1 MELDNFEGLINKI
14 NGVIS
19 TKIIQ
24 QDNEIQ
30 ELHIMA
36 STLRAP
42 KQIVRDIESI
52 LLTSFDY
59 RIDRKVISIA
69 QIETDE
75 CDPIKRIKFGGIS
88 LDVQANML
96 ECKVKLL
103 YEEQEFYVTQIGIK
117 TAANRKKIVAK
128 ATIDAVE
135 KIIGQAYIFDVQD
148 VLSTTNREV
157 TFVSVLVN
165 MVINELEETM
175 VGSAIVTNDINEAI
189 AKATLA
195 AINRR
200 ILKNTFQQ
208 QLKLL
213 KSH

>member
-1 MELDNFEGLINKI
+1 MDFNIFEEMVNKI
-14 NGVIS
+14 NGVVS
-19 TKIIQ
+19 TKIIH
-24 QDNEIQ
+24 QDNNIQ
-30 ELHIMA
+30 EMHILA
-36 STLRAP
+36 NSLRAP

-69 QIETDE
+69 QIETDD

-88 LDVQANML
+88 LDVQGNMV
-96 ECKVKLL
+96 ECKVRLL
-103 YEEQEFYVTQIGIK
+103 YEEEEFFVTQVGIK

-135 KIIGQAYIFDVQD
+135 KILGQAFIFDVQD
-148 VLSTTNREV
+148 VLSTTNRDI
-157 TFVSVLVN
+157 TFISVLVN
-165 MVINELEETM
+165 MVINETEETM
-175 VGSAIVTNDINEAI
+175 VGSAIVRNDINEAI

-200 ILKNTFQQ
+200 VQKNTF
-208 QLKLL
+208 
-213 KSH
+213 

>member
-1 MELDNFEGLINKI
+1 MDFNVFEEMINKI
-14 NGVIS
+14 NGVVS
-19 TKIIQ
+19 TKIIHH
-24 QDNEIQ
+24 DNDIQ
-30 ELHIMA
+30 EMHILA
-36 STLRAP
+36 NSLRAP

-69 QIETDE
+69 QIETDD

-88 LDVQANML
+88 LDIQGNMV

-103 YEEQEFYVTQIGIK
+103 YEEEEFFVTQVGIK

-135 KIIGQAYIFDVQD
+135 KILGQAFIFDVQD
-148 VLSTTNREV
+148 VLSTTNRDI
-157 TFVSVLVN
+157 TFISVLVN
-165 MVINELEETM
+165 MVINETEETM
-175 VGSAIVTNDINEAI
+175 VGSAIVRNDINEAI

-200 ILKNTFQQ
+200 VQKNTF
-208 QLKLL
+208 
-213 KSH
+213 

>member
-1 MELDNFEGLINKI
+1 MDFNVFEEMINKI
-14 NGVIS
+14 NGVVS
-19 TKIIQ
+19 TKIIH
-24 QDNEIQ
+24 QDNDIQ
-30 ELHIMA
+30 EMHILA
-36 STLRAP
+36 NSLRAP

-69 QIETDE
+69 QIETDD

-88 LDVQANML
+88 LDIQGNMV
-96 ECKVKLL
+96 ECKVKLM
-103 YEEQEFYVTQIGIK
+103 YEEEEFFVTQVGIK

-135 KIIGQAYIFDVQD
+135 KILGQTFIFDVQD
-148 VLSTTNREV
+148 VLSTTNRDI
-157 TFVSVLVN
+157 TFISVLVN
-165 MVINELEETM
+165 MVINETEETM
-175 VGSAIVTNDINEAI
+175 VGSAIVRNDINEAI

-200 ILKNTFQQ
+200 VQKNTF
-208 QLKLL
+208 
-213 KSH
+213 

>member
-1 MELDNFEGLINKI
+1 MDFNLFEEMINKI

-19 TKIIQ
+19 TKIIY
-24 QDNEIQ
+24 QDNDIQ
-30 ELHIMA
+30 EMHILA
-36 STLRAP
+36 NTLRAP

-69 QIETDE
+69 QIETDD

-88 LDVQANML
+88 LDVQGNMV

-103 YEEQEFYVTQIGIK
+103 YEEEEFFVTQVGIK

-135 KIIGQAYIFDVQD
+135 KILGQTFIFDVQD
-148 VLSTTNREV
+148 VISTTNRDI
-157 TFVSVLVN
+157 TFISVLVN
-165 MVINELEETM
+165 MVINESEETM
-175 VGSAIVTNDINEAI
+175 VGSAIVKNDINETI

-200 ILKNTFQQ
+200 VQKNTF
-208 QLKLL
+208 
-213 KSH
+213 

>member
-1 MELDNFEGLINKI
+1 MEFDNFGELINKI

-19 TKIIQ
+19 TKIIH

-30 ELHIMA
+30 EIHIMA
-36 STLRAP
+36 NTLRAP

-75 CDPIKRIKFGGIS
+75 CDPIKRIKFGGIT

-117 TAANRKKIVAK
+117 TSANRKKIVAK

-135 KIIGQAYIFDVQD
+135 KIIGQSYIFDVQD

-165 MVINELEETM
+165 MVINESEETM

-200 ILKNTFQQ
+200 IQKNTFQQ

>member
-1 MELDNFEGLINKI
+1 MDFNVFEEMINKI

-19 TKIIQ
+19 TKIIH
-24 QDNEIQ
+24 QDNDIQ
-30 ELHIMA
+30 EMHILA
-36 STLRAP
+36 NSLRAP

-69 QIETDE
+69 QIETDD

-88 LDVQANML
+88 LDVQANMV

-103 YEEQEFYVTQIGIK
+103 YEEEEFFVTQVGIK

-135 KIIGQAYIFDVQD
+135 KILGQAFIFDVQD
-148 VLSTTNREV
+148 VISTTNRDI
-157 TFVSVLVN
+157 TFISVLVN
-165 MVINELEETM
+165 MVINESEETM
-175 VGSAIVTNDINEAI
+175 VGSAIVRNDVNETI

-200 ILKNTFQQ
+200 VQKNTF
-208 QLKLL
+208 
-213 KSH
+213 

>member
-1 MELDNFEGLINKI
+1 MDFNVFHEMINKI

-19 TKIIQ
+19 TKIIH
-24 QDNEIQ
+24 QDNDIQ
-30 ELHIMA
+30 ELHILA
-36 STLRAP
+36 NTLRSP

-52 LLTSFDY
+52 LLASFDY

-69 QIETDE
+69 QIETDDS
-75 CDPIKRIKFGGIS
+75 DPIKRIKFGGIS
-88 LDVQANML
+88 LDVQSNMV

-103 YEEQEFYVTQIGIK
+103 YEEQEFFVTQIGIK

-135 KIIGQAYIFDVQD
+135 KILGQTFIFDVQD
-148 VLSTTNREV
+148 VISTTNRDI
-157 TFVSVLVN
+157 TFISVLVN

-175 VGSAIVTNDINEAI
+175 VGSAIIKNDINEAI

-200 ILKNTFQQ
+200 VQKTNFNNY
-208 QLKLL
+208 
-213 KSH
+213 

>member
-1 MELDNFEGLINKI
+1 MDFNVFQEMINKI

-19 TKIIQ
+19 TKIIH
-24 QDNEIQ
+24 QDNDIQ
-30 ELHIMA
+30 EMHILA
-36 STLRAP
+36 NTLRAP

-69 QIETDE
+69 QIETDD

-88 LDVQANML
+88 LDVQANMV

-103 YEEQEFYVTQIGIK
+103 YEEQEFFVTQVGIK

-135 KIIGQAYIFDVQD
+135 KILGQTFIFDVQD
-148 VLSTTNREV
+148 VISTTNRDI
-157 TFVSVLVN
+157 TFISVLSKY
-165 MVINELEETM
+165 
-175 VGSAIVTNDINEAI
+175 GY
-189 AKATLA
+189 K
-195 AINRR
+195 
-200 ILKNTFQQ
+200 
-208 QLKLL
+208 
-213 KSH
+213 

>member
-1 MELDNFEGLINKI
+1 MCIMDFNVFQEMINKI

-19 TKIIQ
+19 TKIIH
-24 QDNEIQ
+24 QDNDIQ
-30 ELHIMA
+30 EMHILA
-36 STLRAP
+36 NTLRSP

-69 QIETDE
+69 QIETDDS
-75 CDPIKRIKFGGIS
+75 DPIKRIKFGGIS
-88 LDVQANML
+88 LDVQSNMV

-103 YEEQEFYVTQIGIK
+103 YEEQEFFVTQVGIK

-135 KIIGQAYIFDVQD
+135 KILGQTFIFDVQD
-148 VLSTTNREV
+148 VISTINRDI

-165 MVINELEETM
+165 MVINESEETM
-175 VGSAIVTNDINEAI
+175 VGSAIVKNDVNEAI

-200 ILKNTFQQ
+200 VQKTNFNNY
-208 QLKLL
+208 
-213 KSH
+213 

>member
-1 MELDNFEGLINKI
+1 MDFNVFQEMINKI

-19 TKIIQ
+19 TKIIH
-24 QDNEIQ
+24 QDNDIQ
-30 ELHIMA
+30 ELHILA
-36 STLRAP
+36 NTLRSP
-42 KQIVRDIESI
+42 KQIVRDIESM

-69 QIETDE
+69 QIETDDS
-75 CDPIKRIKFGGIS
+75 DPIKRIKFGGIS
-88 LDVQANML
+88 LDVQSNMV

-103 YEEQEFYVTQIGIK
+103 YEEQEFFVTQVGIK

-135 KIIGQAYIFDVQD
+135 KILGQTFIFDVQD
-148 VLSTTNREV
+148 VITSTNRDII
-157 TFVSVLVN
+157 FISVLVN
-165 MVINELEETM
+165 MVINESEETM
-175 VGSAIVTNDINEAI
+175 VGSAIVKNDINEAI

-200 ILKNTFQQ
+200 VQKTNFNNY
-208 QLKLL
+208 
-213 KSH
+213 

>member
-1 MELDNFEGLINKI
+1 MDFDIFQEMINKI
-14 NGVIS
+14 SGVIS
-19 TKIIQ
+19 TKIVHQ
-24 QDNEIQ
+24 ENEIQ
-30 ELHIMA
+30 EMHILA
-36 STLRAP
+36 NNLRAP

-69 QIETDE
+69 QIETED
-75 CDPIKRIKFGGIS
+75 CDPIKRIKMGGIS
-88 LDVQANML
+88 LDVQPNML
-96 ECKVKLL
+96 ECKVKLI
-103 YEEQEFYVTQIGIK
+103 YEEEEFVVTQVGIK

-135 KIIGQAYIFDVQD
+135 KILGQTFIFDVQD
-148 VLSTTNREV
+148 VISTTNRDI

-165 MVINELEETM
+165 MVINESEETM
-175 VGSAIVTNDINEAI
+175 IGSAIVRNDINEAI

-200 ILKNTFQQ
+200 VQKNKF
-208 QLKLL
+208 
-213 KSH
+213 

>member
-1 MELDNFEGLINKI
+1 MDFDIFQEMINKI

-19 TKIIQ
+19 TKIIHE
-24 QDNEIQ
+24 DNDIQ
-30 ELHIMA
+30 ELHILA
-36 STLRAP
+36 NCLRAP

-69 QIETDE
+69 QIDTDD
-75 CDPIKRIKFGGIS
+75 CDPIKRIKLGGIS
-88 LDVQANML
+88 LDVQANRL

-103 YEEQEFYVTQIGIK
+103 YEEEEFFVAQVGIK

-135 KIIGQAYIFDVQD
+135 KILRQDFLFDVQD
-148 VLSTTNREV
+148 VITTTNRDI
-157 TFVSVLVN
+157 TFISVLIN
-165 MVINELEETM
+165 MVINEMEETM
-175 VGSAIVTNDINEAI
+175 VGSAIVKNDSNEAI

-200 ILKNTFQQ
+200 VQKKTF
-208 QLKLL
+208 
-213 KSH
+213 

>member
-1 MELDNFEGLINKI
+1 MDFNVFQEMINKI

-19 TKIIQ
+19 TKIIH

-30 ELHIMA
+30 ELHILA
-36 STLRAP
+36 NTLRSP

-69 QIETDE
+69 QIETDDS
-75 CDPIKRIKFGGIS
+75 DPIKRIKFGGIS
-88 LDVQANML
+88 LDVQSNMV

-103 YEEQEFYVTQIGIK
+103 YEEQEFFVTQVGIK
-117 TAANRKKIVAK
+117 TAVNRKKIVAK

-135 KIIGQAYIFDVQD
+135 KILGQTFIFDVQD
-148 VLSTTNREV
+148 VITSTNRDII
-157 TFVSVLVN
+157 FISVLVN
-165 MVINELEETM
+165 MVINESEETM
-175 VGSAIVTNDINEAI
+175 VGSAIVKNDINEAI

-200 ILKNTFQQ
+200 VQKTNFNNY
-208 QLKLL
+208 
-213 KSH
+213 

>member
-1 MELDNFEGLINKI
+1 MDFNVFQEMINKI

-19 TKIIQ
+19 TKIIH

-30 ELHIMA
+30 ELHILA
-36 STLRAP
+36 NTLRSP

-69 QIETDE
+69 QIETDDS
-75 CDPIKRIKFGGIS
+75 DPIKRIKFGGIS
-88 LDVQANML
+88 LDVQSNMV

-103 YEEQEFYVTQIGIK
+103 YEEQEFFVTQVGIK

-135 KIIGQAYIFDVQD
+135 KILGQTFIFDVQD
-148 VLSTTNREV
+148 VITSTNRDII
-157 TFVSVLVN
+157 FISVLVN
-165 MVINELEETM
+165 MVINESEETM
-175 VGSAIVTNDINEAI
+175 VGSAIVKNDINEAI

-200 ILKNTFQQ
+200 VQKTNFNNY
-208 QLKLL
+208 
-213 KSH
+213 

>member
-1 MELDNFEGLINKI
+1 MDFNIFEEMINKI
-14 NGVIS
+14 NGVVS
-19 TKIIQ
+19 TKIIH

-30 ELHIMA
+30 EMHILA
-36 STLRAP
+36 NSLRAP

-69 QIETDE
+69 QIETDD

-88 LDVQANML
+88 LDIQGNMV
-96 ECKVKLL
+96 ECKVKLI
-103 YEEQEFYVTQIGIK
+103 YEEEEFYVTQVGIK

-135 KIIGQAYIFDVQD
+135 KILGQTFIFDVQD
-148 VLSTTNREV
+148 VMSTTNRDI
-157 TFVSVLVN
+157 TFISVLVN
-165 MVINELEETM
+165 MVINESEETM
-175 VGSAIVTNDINEAI
+175 VGSAIVRNDINETI

-200 ILKNTFQQ
+200 VQKNTF
-208 QLKLL
+208 
-213 KSH
+213 

>member
-1 MELDNFEGLINKI
+1 MDFNVFEEMINKI

-19 TKIIQ
+19 TKIIH
-24 QDNEIQ
+24 QDNDIQ
-30 ELHIMA
+30 EMHILA
-36 STLRAP
+36 NTLRAP

-69 QIETDE
+69 QIETDD

-88 LDVQANML
+88 LDVQGNMV

-103 YEEQEFYVTQIGIK
+103 YEEEEFFVTQVGIK

-135 KIIGQAYIFDVQD
+135 KILGQTFIFDVQD
-148 VLSTTNREV
+148 VISTTNRDI
-157 TFVSVLVN
+157 TFISVLVN
-165 MVINELEETM
+165 MVINESEETM
-175 VGSAIVTNDINEAI
+175 VGSAIVKNDINETI

-200 ILKNTFQQ
+200 VQKNTF
-208 QLKLL
+208 
-213 KSH
+213 

>member
-1 MELDNFEGLINKI
+1 MDFNIFEEMINKI

-19 TKIIQ
+19 TKIIH
-24 QDNEIQ
+24 QDNDIQ
-30 ELHIMA
+30 EMHILA
-36 STLRAP
+36 NSLRAP

-69 QIETDE
+69 QIETDD

-88 LDVQANML
+88 LDVQGNMV

-103 YEEQEFYVTQIGIK
+103 YEEEEFFVTQVGIK

-135 KIIGQAYIFDVQD
+135 KILGQTFIFDVQD
-148 VLSTTNREV
+148 VISTTNRDI
-157 TFVSVLVN
+157 TFISVLVN
-165 MVINELEETM
+165 MVINESEETM
-175 VGSAIVTNDINEAI
+175 VGSAIVKNDINEAI

-200 ILKNTFQQ
+200 VQKNTF
-208 QLKLL
+208 
-213 KSH
+213 